1 MSISTLLHA
10 IIAVC
15 NAYSSYVQL
24 QRETYV
30 DKIEDEIDKILY
42 SNNSNDAAA
51 KLRIKRLLIRKKR
64 YIEQFGIIRSSTDTS
79 D

>member
-1 MSISTLLHA
+1 MSIATLLQA

-30 DKIEDEIDKILY
+30 DKIEDEIDSILY
-42 SNNSNDAAA
+42 SNNNDAVA
-51 KLRIKRLLIRKKR
+51 KLRIKRLLLRKKR
-64 YIEQFGIIRSSTDTS
+64 YIEQFGIIRPSSDSS